1 MYISKIYLMFTAEIL
16 LVLLALCVS
25 LIIYISKRP
34 SSKSTVDSTAESTTA
49 IGASYSEYLEKEILR
64 NESKVE
70 QHTGQEN
77 EKQSQLLKL
86 RETFLQAERSSA
98 QHTDNENTFWDT
110 LYTELAEI
118 QQQFKTIET
127 EVIIET
133 EQNVVKTENS
143 SEKVFYIETQGKKV
157 ESEINRLKDII
168 FDQDNTLSSLKHALD
183 GVSHHISDDND
194 ELTTLKNELDKFE
207 QQLSDSKTCMEVLEM
222 ENSRLQTEIEKLE
235 QQVEI
240 QGIVSMGDST
250 AISEN
255 VNQLKETLSSQELQI
270 TEMNNIMDALKLDA
284 ADAETLKTTV
294 QSFTRGS
301 KEMMGCIT
309 ILEEEN
315 DNLHQ
320 KIEELKTQLESTDS
334 GSGLAGDEQTQR
346 ISELEKEIIK
356 KDVAYAKLQDD
367 FSSMEKEYMSMY
379 EQIHGEDNT

>member
-16 LVLLALCVS
+16 LVLLALCAS

-34 SSKSTVDSTAESTTA
+34 SSKSTDDSETKSTAVM
-49 IGASYSEYLEKEILR
+49 GASYSEHLEKEILR

-70 QHTGQEN
+70 QQTKQDE
-77 EKQSQLLKL
+77 EKQNQLLKL
-86 RETFLQAERSSA
+86 REMFLQAERSSA

-110 LYTELAEI
+110 LYSELTEI

-133 EQNVVKTENS
+133 EQNFVKTENS

-157 ESEINRLKDII
+157 DSQINRLKDII

-183 GVSHHISDDND
+183 GASNHISDDND
-194 ELTTLKNELDKFE
+194 ELATLKNELDKFE

-240 QGIVSMGDST
+240 QSIVSMGDST
-250 AISEN
+250 AISAN
-255 VNQLKETLSSQELQI
+255 VNRLKETLSSQELQI

-284 ADAETLKTTV
+284 TDADTLKTTV

-320 KIEELKTQLESTDS
+320 KIEELKTQLEPNGSDS
-334 GSGLAGDEQTQR
+334 NLAGDEQTQK
-346 ISELEKEIIK
+346 ISDLEKEIIK

-379 EQIHGEDNT
+379 EQIHGDDNT